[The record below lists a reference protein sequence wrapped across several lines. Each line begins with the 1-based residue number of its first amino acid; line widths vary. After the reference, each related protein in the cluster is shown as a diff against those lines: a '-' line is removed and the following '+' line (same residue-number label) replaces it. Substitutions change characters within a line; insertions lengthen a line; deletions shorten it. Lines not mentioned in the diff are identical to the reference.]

1 MDRRLYR
8 ARYRIENCFCRLKRW
23 ASIDT
28 RRNKLASRYLSLVT
42 FTSVVEW
49 LR

>member
-1 MDRRLYR
+1 MDRLLYR
-8 ARYRIENCFCRLKRW
+8 ERYRIENCFCRLKRW

-28 RRNKLASRYLSLVT
+28 RRDKLASRYLSLVT
-42 FTSVVEW
+42 FASVMEW